1 MNKKEKDFF
10 DFEDGDFVYYGAEIY
25 DLRVSDDRLYFIESK
40 NVDPQEIKPVSIET
54 DGYKFD
60 IKYIMMTPYLHTCII
75 KTNYPAPLTFSVR
88 DNIKEILDQ
97 LPIKTEEIK
106 YIHQIQRLIKNEGYI
121 VVFKTK

>member
-10 DFEDGDFVYYGAEIY
+10 DFEDGDFVYYGAKIN
-25 DLRVSDDRLYFIESK
+25 DLKVSDDRLYFIEGK
-40 NVDPQEIKPVSIET
+40 KVDPQEIKPVSFET
-54 DGYKFD
+54 DGDKFN
-60 IKYIMMTPYLHTCII
+60 IKYIMKTHDLQPCII
-75 KTNYPAPLTFSVR
+75 KTNHPAPLTFSVK

-121 VVFKTK
+121 VVFETK

>member
-25 DLRVSDDRLYFIESK
+25 DLRVSDDRLYFIEGK

-54 DGYKFD
+54 DGDKFD

-75 KTNYPAPLTFSVR
+75 KTNHTAPLTFRVR

-97 LPIKTEEIK
+97 LSIKTKEIK
-106 YIHQIQRLIKNEGYI
+106 YIHQIQKLIKNEGYI